1 MDNQRI
7 TVEQLSDA
15 IMTCLNDYV
24 GVTDEA
30 CDKGVSETAKTALQ
44 ELRSAHPA
52 GSGEYGSWN
61 KYNRG
66 WKSHNSQCDGLQAYS
81 SVGKRSCKSKRWK
94 DKSIPAYSSGSS
106 KSGRRI
112 AQQYQKAVI
121 KGKNMDRIVEIDGK
135 KIKFRATARTPRLYR
150 ALVGRDMIRDMNKL
164 KKAYDRSQA
173 EEENLDIVD
182 LQIFEDVAYIMAR
195 HADPDM
201 EAKTADDWLDE
212 FNMFSVYVVLP
223 QILELWALN
232 TVQTSQAKKK

>member
-1 MDNQRI
+1 
-7 TVEQLSDA
+7 
-15 IMTCLNDYV
+15 
-24 GVTDEA
+24 
-30 CDKGVSETAKTALQ
+30 
-44 ELRSAHPA
+44 
-52 GSGEYGSWN
+52 
-61 KYNRG
+61 
-66 WKSHNSQCDGLQAYS
+66 
-81 SVGKRSCKSKRWK
+81 
-94 DKSIPAYSSGSS
+94 
-106 KSGRRI
+106 
-112 AQQYQKAVI
+112 
-121 KGKNMDRIVEIDGK
+121 MDRIVEIDGK